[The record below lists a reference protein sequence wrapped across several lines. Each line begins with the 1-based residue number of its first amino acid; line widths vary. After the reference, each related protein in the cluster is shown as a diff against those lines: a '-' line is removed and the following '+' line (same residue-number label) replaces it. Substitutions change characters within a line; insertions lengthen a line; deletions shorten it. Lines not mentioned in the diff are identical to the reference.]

1 MTITTIRFNEV
12 TMRRKIHIHCP
23 ECGKKRYKT
32 ISRSY
37 FRNGF
42 HNESETRDKYN
53 KELDNETARL
63 QLKGIICSP
72 CEKKGKP
79 VELTI
84 RDIHPGDELVTYNKV
99 YAVKEIN
106 TTGRNPRKLI
116 LQVSLSATLRI
127 IHTEN
132 YETTIRLQRWA
143 KKSSNFGI
151 PAYITME
158 VRPNRTSNYRF
169 TVRMD
174 NEADMQAVAALKA
187 QIADQNKRGEARG
200 YYGEPA
206 QLRVKLQ
213 FRRPELNHPYAPKHK
228 YGWGGSVRKDQK
240 PKEADVYVYVRER
253 YNRPEPRPAVCPLCG
268 K

>member
-1 MTITTIRFNEV
+1 
-12 TMRRKIHIHCP
+12 
-23 ECGKKRYKT
+23 
-32 ISRSY
+32 
-37 FRNGF
+37 
-42 HNESETRDKYN
+42 
-53 KELDNETARL
+53 
-63 QLKGIICSP
+63 
-72 CEKKGKP
+72 
-79 VELTI
+79 
-84 RDIHPGDELVTYNKV
+84 
-99 YAVKEIN
+99 
-106 TTGRNPRKLI
+106 
-116 LQVSLSATLRI
+116 
-127 IHTEN
+127 
-132 YETTIRLQRWA
+132 
-143 KKSSNFGI
+143 
-151 PAYITME
+151 ME